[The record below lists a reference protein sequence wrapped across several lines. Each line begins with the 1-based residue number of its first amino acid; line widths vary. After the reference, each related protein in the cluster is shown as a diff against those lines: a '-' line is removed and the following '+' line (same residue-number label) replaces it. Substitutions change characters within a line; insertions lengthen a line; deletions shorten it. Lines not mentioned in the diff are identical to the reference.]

1 MLQNAK
7 LKVEIRR
14 TEYVGLC
21 VRPRGYVLNNH
32 IFTSIHRNV
41 NRYGG
46 LNVTAAVSG
55 KLKRFSLHSLW

>member
-7 LKVEIRR
+7 LKVEIRAV
-14 TEYVGLC
+14 YVGLC

-41 NRYGG
+41 NRYGR
-46 LNVTAAVSG
+46 LNVAAAFSG
-55 KLKRFSLHSLW
+55 KLKRFSLHRVW